1 MKQPKIRYFLEASRY
16 GQRDKPEL
24 VMASISYGYTAVRN
38 GKKRS
43 TPFKISMESPV
54 LPKHFG
60 KKEKNYAFDE
70 NVFSK
75 HSRNYGHFITTKIQ
89 LEGAVNKLAIDYQSK
104 SQFPT
109 PKQFQYAVK
118 MEMGQIKFVEKDSDG
133 IVDHLQKKIEYYQNN
148 SLANKK
154 DSKRESTI
162 KGYRS
167 LLLHL
172 QDYQLVT
179 KTTLTFDKFSEDRYW
194 QFWQVIDNIYRGN
207 IEVIN
212 PNRTKKRTIDSY
224 GYAAKTIQKYQKN
237 LLAFFRVV
245 EKEVPIVLDL
255 NDSNLVLGETK
266 ASKSIYVTEN
276 DLKLIIDTNVSFD
289 KDLQAAKDFIL
300 ISSLTGLRYEGVVEA
315 SKAPIEIY
323 DRDGY
328 KFHYVHVDLGKVN
341 SVVCVPLLN
350 PVMEIAQRHSG
361 RLPSPPSNQ
370 EINASLKDLYRH
382 LDIREEVEVTK
393 TNFMGEVDKVK
404 APKCEVVSCH
414 DGRRGFI
421 TNLDLR
427 GARRSAVL
435 DMTHPAKVKEN
446 AMHDL
451 YNKSTLLDKARHFVD
466 EVNKINS
473 PVYYM

>member
-1 MKQPKIRYFLEASRY
+1 MRQPKIRYFLEATRE

-24 VMASISYGYTAVRN
+24 VMASISYGYTVLRN
-38 GKKRS
+38 GRKRS
-43 TPFKISMESPV
+43 TPFKVSMESPV

-60 KKEKNYAFDE
+60 KKEMNYVFDE
-70 NVFSK
+70 RVFSK
-75 HSRNYGHFITTKIQ
+75 HSKNYGHFVTTKIQ

-104 SQFPT
+104 SQLPT
-109 PKQFQYAVK
+109 PKEFQHSVK
-118 MEMGQIKFVEKDSDG
+118 VEMGQIKIVEKGSEG
-133 IVDHLQKKIEYYQNN
+133 IVDYLQKKIEYYQNN
-148 SLANKK
+148 SGANKK

-167 LLLHL
+167 LLFHL

-179 KTTLTFDKFSEDRYW
+179 NTTITFDKFSEDRYW
-194 QFWQVIDNIYRGN
+194 QFWQVIDNIYRGI
-207 IEVIN
+207 IEVNN
-212 PNRTKKRTIDSY
+212 PNRTKKRTTDSY

-276 DLKLIIDTNVSFD
+276 ELKLIYDTNVSFD

-315 SKAPIEIY
+315 SKALIENY

-328 KFHYVHVDLGKVN
+328 SFQYVHVDLGKVN

-350 PVMEIAQRHSG
+350 PVREIARRHSG
-361 RLPSPPSNQ
+361 SLPAPPSNQ
-370 EINASLKDLYRH
+370 EINAFLKDLYRH
-382 LDIREEVEVTK
+382 LNIREEVEVTK
-393 TNFMGEVDKVK
+393 TNYKGEVYKVK
-404 APKCEVVSCH
+404 ALKCDVISCH

-421 TNLDLR
+421 TNLDLW
-427 GARRSAVL
+427 GARRSTVS

-466 EVNKINS
+466 EVKKFNS
-473 PVYYM
+473 QLYRL